1 MNVEIHACFCTIRK
15 MMRKRERKEEEEE
28 EKEAWEKG
36 KRVGKGSEEL
46 LMHSGAFSAAAPW
59 E

>member
-1 MNVEIHACFCTIRK
+1 
-15 MMRKRERKEEEEE
+15 MRKRERKEEEEE
-28 EKEAWEKG
+28 EEEAWEKG

>member
-1 MNVEIHACFCTIRK
+1 
-15 MMRKRERKEEEEE
+15 MRKRERKEEE
-28 EKEAWEKG
+28 EAWEKG

>member
-1 MNVEIHACFCTIRK
+1 MI
-15 MMRKRERKEEEEE
+15 KREREEEEE
-28 EKEAWEKG
+28 EEGEKEEAWEKG